1 MKQKLFTAALLG
13 AIAFPLY
20 AYAEDSMELVIVT
33 PTRMQQALDKTI
45 ADTTVLDEQDIRQ
58 SGAADV
64 PTLLRKLAG
73 VEVYQSGGLGKQ
85 SSTFMRGT
93 NSSHVL
99 VLLDGVRINSATTGT
114 TALEH
119 IMLDSIERIEVV
131 RGNVSSLYGSEAI
144 GGVIQLFTRRGRGE
158 PILNASAG
166 VGSHGTKRLSAGYAG
181 STDSTSF
188 SINAGKVKTAGVSAI
203 DTEIAPTA
211 NPDNDGYDNNTF
223 NAQIKHAIS
232 DDHQLSASLFSTRGD
247 SSYDVSGSWG
257 NLPTDEHRAVENMD
271 KVAIVSDNRLTDSW
285 KSHVSLSRGKDGIKG
300 YLNGVEGSHITTV
313 NRQLTWQNELQ
324 IADTQRV
331 NLAVER
337 LEQMVESDTV
347 YTQTKR
353 TVNSLLGGYV
363 AEYGAHQAQ
372 LNLRQDRYNDF
383 GVANTG
389 LIGYGLSFTDSLRAT
404 VSFSSAFKAPTFN
417 DMYAPASWG
426 GNPDLRPERANNR
439 EAGLSYASGG
449 QHIDLTYFD
458 NRISDLIA
466 YQFPL
471 MVNVGQ
477 ARIDGAE
484 LGYTGEFG
492 DTGISAAVTSQNP
505 RDTATGVV
513 LLRRAKTFGNL
524 GFTQQL
530 GALKLGGEWQYS
542 GKREDIDINTFA
554 RTTLEAYSVVNL
566 TANYALGEQ
575 LDLAMRVDNLFDRDY
590 MLAHGYN
597 TLGRTIFV
605 GLNYQQ

>member
-1 MKQKLFTAALLG
+1 
-13 AIAFPLY
+13 
-20 AYAEDSMELVIVT
+20 
-33 PTRMQQALDKTI
+33 
-45 ADTTVLDEQDIRQ
+45 
-58 SGAADV
+58 
-64 PTLLRKLAG
+64 
-73 VEVYQSGGLGKQ
+73 
-85 SSTFMRGT
+85 
-93 NSSHVL
+93 
-99 VLLDGVRINSATTGT
+99 
-114 TALEH
+114 
-119 IMLDSIERIEVV
+119 
-131 RGNVSSLYGSEAI
+131 
-144 GGVIQLFTRRGRGE
+144 
-158 PILNASAG
+158 
-166 VGSHGTKRLSAGYAG
+166 
-181 STDSTSF
+181 
-188 SINAGKVKTAGVSAI
+188 
-203 DTEIAPTA
+203 
-211 NPDNDGYDNNTF
+211 
-223 NAQIKHAIS
+223 
-232 DDHQLSASLFSTRGD
+232 
-247 SSYDVSGSWG
+247 
-257 NLPTDEHRAVENMD
+257 
-271 KVAIVSDNRLTDSW
+271 
-285 KSHVSLSRGKDGIKG
+285 VSLSRGKDGIKG